1 MGAAV
6 LALRTQP
13 DAIGERGLEP
23 IEIGADDIHVLVLD
37 QTRQVLPHA
46 LWHDARLAVMNSEA
60 FFHQD
65 GSHVRREQFDSPFK
79 HGPSPGERKIIRVA
93 RVFGP
98 NRFRQ
103 T

>member
-1 MGAAV
+1 MGTAV

-13 DAIGERGLEP
+13 NATGERGLEP
-23 IEIGADDIHVLVLD
+23 IEIGADDIHVLVCD
-37 QTRQVLPHA
+37 QTRQVPPHA
-46 LWHDARLAVMNSEA
+46 LWHDAPLAVMHWEA

-65 GSHVRREQFDSPFK
+65 GSHVRREQFDSPLK
-79 HGPSPGERKIIRVA
+79 HGPVAGERKIIRVA